1 MFLFRK
7 HHFEGGGYYGFRR
20 ILVRFIWKQNAA
32 KSSITE
38 KKKVCYKNFSKFFEK
53 LFSIKK

>member
-7 HHFEGGGYYGFRR
+7 HQFEGGYYGFRR
-20 ILVRFIWKQNAA
+20 ILVRFICKQNAA
-32 KSSITE
+32 KSGITE